1 MNTETKQLSDI
12 EVIGENSVSLST
24 EDFINSLGVDRSTG
38 LSDSQA
44 KALLEQNGENV
55 LAAGKQNT
63 WYKIL
68 FHQFKD
74 LLNIMLSII
83 AIVDFAFLPFLHED
97 QRLDHLIQ
105 GIVILVIVICNIALA
120 TFQEVKANNALESL
134 QKTSSPTA
142 KVLRDGKQQIVLTKD
157 LVIGD
162 IVLLEEGMI
171 VPADIRLFE
180 ANSLK
185 IEEAA
190 LTGESL
196 PSEKDVSVVIDSTTA
211 IGDRA
216 NFAFASTIVTY
227 GSGIGIV
234 SATGM
239 NTEIGKIAKLLSS
252 SGNKEDLP
260 PLKKKIN
267 KLTKTLT
274 WFAFILLAVNAILNI
289 SFYFGN
295 WYPSYW
301 GITGVAGVD
310 NQSAPWGFWIEL
322 DTIISAIALAISL
335 IPVALPVSTTVV
347 LSISVAKLAKK
358 HALCKQLAIVEAIGN
373 ATVICSDKTGTLTLN
388 KMTVT
393 DICDYD
399 DIISKKNKNPL
410 EVKENFARY
419 KHLISIGMFCNNAE
433 INESENTSIGDP
445 TEAALLYL
453 GSKTDL
459 DVSKTRNK
467 YKRVFEQPFDS
478 DRKLMTTVYK
488 TKAGYTS
495 FTKGAAESIVNLCT
509 EIQTRDGVRLMTD
522 EDRKVIKAYLDLL
535 SSNAL
540 RVLGMSSRNFTDEP
554 QKDSNYENNMIFKG
568 LVGMIDP
575 PRPEVFDAVK
585 VCHEAGVKVAM
596 ITGDHQITALA
607 IAKNLGIV

>member
-1 MNTETKQLSDI
+1 
-12 EVIGENSVSLST
+12 
-24 EDFINSLGVDRSTG
+24 
-38 LSDSQA
+38 
-44 KALLEQNGENV
+44 
-55 LAAGKQNT
+55 
-63 WYKIL
+63 
-68 FHQFKD
+68 
-74 LLNIMLSII
+74 MLSII

-274 WFAFILLAVNAILNI
+274 
-289 SFYFGN
+289 
-295 WYPSYW
+295 
-301 GITGVAGVD
+301 
-310 NQSAPWGFWIEL
+310 
-322 DTIISAIALAISL
+322 
-335 IPVALPVSTTVV
+335 
-347 LSISVAKLAKK
+347 
-358 HALCKQLAIVEAIGN
+358 
-373 ATVICSDKTGTLTLN
+373 
-388 KMTVT
+388 
-393 DICDYD
+393 
-399 DIISKKNKNPL
+399 
-410 EVKENFARY
+410 
-419 KHLISIGMFCNNAE
+419 
-433 INESENTSIGDP
+433 
-445 TEAALLYL
+445 
-453 GSKTDL
+453 
-459 DVSKTRNK
+459 
-467 YKRVFEQPFDS
+467 
-478 DRKLMTTVYK
+478 
-488 TKAGYTS
+488 
-495 FTKGAAESIVNLCT
+495 
-509 EIQTRDGVRLMTD
+509 
-522 EDRKVIKAYLDLL
+522 
-535 SSNAL
+535 
-540 RVLGMSSRNFTDEP
+540 
-554 QKDSNYENNMIFKG
+554 
-568 LVGMIDP
+568 
-575 PRPEVFDAVK
+575 
-585 VCHEAGVKVAM
+585 
-596 ITGDHQITALA
+596 
-607 IAKNLGIV
+607 